1 MFTSSSLWEIQC
13 VQIKSYGLNERDEVH
28 EIEFLSLLAFVA
40 RERQRLRTST
50 NPNTKFTPSD
60 LEMAYAFRQQF
71 QGAAQQVQRSRP
83 MGGQLLSP
91 QHTSPTHNMSPPF
104 RGVSQS
110 DYRMSSNMQMQPGL
124 AAQRMQPQRIA
135 GHPAYIS
142 QVVRSPTE
150 SSVQSHSLHPP
161 INLNASMVAS
171 PQVPTFSPTSIRR
184 PTSNLNPLQ
193 FSPYHV
199 MSPAHG
205 AGMERGHAGSIQ
217 QAQVGVSQSHSPSR
231 REAQL
236 QRTTIGPTARQ
247 NLSSDQ
253 PDTTG
258 KDFVI
263 QWNL

>member
-1 MFTSSSLWEIQC
+1 M
-13 VQIKSYGLNERDEVH
+13 QIKSYGLNERDEVH

-40 RERQRLRTST
+40 RERQRLKMST
-50 NPNTKFTPSD
+50 NPHTKFTPSD

-71 QGAAQQVQRSRP
+71 QGAARAQRSRP
-83 MGGQLLSP
+83 MGGQFPSP
-91 QHTSPTHNMSPPF
+91 QHTSPIHSMSPPF
-104 RGVSQS
+104 RGASQS
-110 DYRMSSNMQMQPGL
+110 DYRMSSNMQPGL
-124 AAQRMQPQRIA
+124 SQGMQPQRIA
-135 GHPAYIS
+135 GHPAYFS

-193 FSPYHV
+193 FSPYHAI
-199 MSPAHG
+199 SPASG
-205 AGMERGHAGSIQ
+205 VGMERGHASIQ
-217 QAQVGVSQSHSPSR
+217 QAQVGANQSHSPSR
-231 REAQL
+231 HEAQV
-236 QRTTIGPTARQ
+236 QRTTAGPTARLH

-258 KDFVI
+258 KDLYSC
-263 QWNL
+263 NDHE